1 MDPRRK
7 RTLRLVAALSAA
19 VLLASGLVYVSFSA
33 GDAALTPSEALAAG
47 EGGGTYEL
55 TGRVVDDSIERQ
67 GDGLLFEIQD
77 REGDGGTVP
86 VDYSGLVPDPFRE
99 GREVIVTGRMVDG
112 TFMAQKDELV
122 TKCPSK
128 FKDEGMPS

>member
-1 MDPRRK
+1 VDPRRK

>member
-1 MDPRRK
+1 VDPRRK

-55 TGRVVDDSIERQ
+55 TGRVDDSIERQ